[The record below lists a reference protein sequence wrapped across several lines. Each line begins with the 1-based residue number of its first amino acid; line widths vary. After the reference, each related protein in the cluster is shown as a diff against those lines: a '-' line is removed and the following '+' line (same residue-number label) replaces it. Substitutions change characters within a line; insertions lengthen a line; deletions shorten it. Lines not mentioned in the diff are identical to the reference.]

1 MANPNKVQQRRRQV
15 RRLAVWA
22 GALLFLVLLGIL
34 LLRPATG
41 YALREMYP
49 RTYRE
54 YVERYSRE
62 YGVDKNL
69 VYAVAKIESNFQ
81 PDAHS
86 HADARG
92 VMQMT
97 KDAFEWVQ
105 YRMGDES
112 DATYQEIFDPEVAI
126 KYGTYM
132 LKLLQE
138 EMGSDTLTLCAYHA
152 GMSNVRAWLEN
163 EAYSSDGETLDV
175 IPYSDTN
182 WYVEK
187 VLEAKSIY
195 QRIY

>member
-97 KDAFEWVQ
+97 KDAFE
-105 YRMGDES
+105 
-112 DATYQEIFDPEVAI
+112 
-126 KYGTYM
+126 
-132 LKLLQE
+132 
-138 EMGSDTLTLCAYHA
+138 
-152 GMSNVRAWLEN
+152 
-163 EAYSSDGETLDV
+163 
-175 IPYSDTN
+175 
-182 WYVEK
+182 
-187 VLEAKSIY
+187 
-195 QRIY
+195 